1 MSAKVEGHIRKLA
14 VGDFQRVK
22 FASGGVS
29 GLGGGLPG
37 RLGADPRPRAAAV
50 PGKNRQKRLRRWAK
64 ANGFSAETR
73 PLPATDKDGEPIPVS
88 KQEPVGIAV
97 RFASI

>member
-1 MSAKVEGHIRKLA
+1 MPELLP
-14 VGDFQRVK
+14 D
-22 FASGGVS
+22 
-29 GLGGGLPG
+29 GLPDRPG
-37 RLGADPRPRAAAV
+37 RSRLDFSQWADGQAWQFVRGEDYMSTTESFRYL
-50 PGKNRQKRLRRWAK
+50 LRRWAK